1 MQKQSAGQ
9 SSLGLS
15 TPTKSSPVCSFT
27 LNKEGIV
34 TGATTW
40 MLKILGY
47 MQEEFIG
54 HHLGEFFADGGEG
67 RLWTTRLVGRSPA
80 HHRAVLV
87 GKDRI
92 SRPVLLYA
100 SREYILGWLPRAT
113 SLVEIINALNR
124 AEVKRQALAS
134 QFQAVLGSM
143 EGGAYGIDMDG
154 RCLFINETGA
164 SFLGVHAQKVLGKP
178 IHDLIICDSHDATW
192 PLRERDSACDGLNIE
207 RRCVRV
213 ANAVMND
220 IK

>member
-154 RCLFINETGA
+154 RCLFINEPGILYSSSAVRPHRTSYSGLTYNIR
-164 SFLGVHAQKVLGKP
+164 SLLGSKIQNT
-178 IHDLIICDSHDATW
+178 S
-192 PLRERDSACDGLNIE
+192 RLNWARWRNVSTFS
-207 RRCVRV
+207 RRV
-213 ANAVMND
+213 
-220 IK
+220 